1 MNLLTAN
8 RLQQLRKMNGY
19 SQDVLAE
26 KLGVSRQS
34 ISKWERAEA
43 SPDTDN
49 LIALA
54 EVYGLSLDELLDT
67 SKDVV
72 KISTSKSKKDFGS
85 KFKSLLSKA
94 NDFGLY
100 PKLAR
105 NMFKF
110 PFPILIVIVYLALSF
125 TTKMWHP
132 LWIMFLTIP
141 VYYRIAIACK
151 AHNKKALAL
160 LLPVPEIIV
169 IAFLILGLCFGLW
182 NSWILFLLIPI
193 YYWIAACV
201 KSK

>member
-54 EVYGLSLDELLDT
+54 QVYGLSLDELLDT

-72 KISTSKSKKDFGS
+72 KISTSKNKKDYGS
-85 KFKSLLSKA
+85 KLKSLLSKA

-100 PKLAR
+100 PNAAR
-105 NMFKF
+105 AMFKF
-110 PFPILIVIVYLALSF
+110 PFPVLLIIIYIAFSF
-125 TTKMWHP
+125 VTKMWHP

-141 VYYRIAIACK
+141 VYYRIAIALK
-151 AHNKKALAL
+151 AQNKKALAL
-160 LLPVPEIIV
+160 LLPFPEIML

-182 NSWILFLLIPI
+182 NSWILFLFIPI
-193 YYWIAACV
+193 YYWLAACV

>member
-34 ISKWERAEA
+34 VSKWERAEA

-54 EVYGLSLDELLDT
+54 QVYGLSLDELLDT

-72 KISTSKSKKDFGS
+72 KISTSKNKKDYGS
-85 KFKSLLSKA
+85 KLKSLLSKA

-100 PKLAR
+100 PNAAR
-105 NMFKF
+105 AMFKF
-110 PFPILIVIVYLALSF
+110 PFPVLLIIIYIALSF
-125 TTKMWHP
+125 VTEMWHP

-141 VYYRIAIACK
+141 VYYRIAIALK
-151 AHNKKALAL
+151 AQNKKALAL
-160 LLPVPEIIV
+160 LLPFPEIML

-182 NSWILFLLIPI
+182 NSWILFLFIPI
-193 YYWIAACV
+193 YYWLAACV

>member
-54 EVYGLSLDELLDT
+54 QVYGLSLDELLDT

-72 KISTSKSKKDFGS
+72 KISTSKNKKDYGS
-85 KFKSLLSKA
+85 KLKSLLSKA

-100 PKLAR
+100 PNAAR
-105 NMFKF
+105 AMFKF
-110 PFPILIVIVYLALSF
+110 PFPVFLIIIYIALSF
-125 TTKMWHP
+125 VTKMWHP

-141 VYYRIAIACK
+141 VYYRIAIALK
-151 AHNKKALAL
+151 AQNKKALAL
-160 LLPVPEIIV
+160 LLPFPEIML

-182 NSWILFLLIPI
+182 NSWILFLFIPI
-193 YYWIAACV
+193 YYWLAACV

>member
-54 EVYGLSLDELLDT
+54 QVYGLSLDELLDT

-72 KISTSKSKKDFGS
+72 KISTSKNKKDYGS
-85 KFKSLLSKA
+85 KLKSLLSKA

-100 PKLAR
+100 PNAAR
-105 NMFKF
+105 AMFKF
-110 PFPILIVIVYLALSF
+110 PFPVFIIIIYIALSF
-125 TTKMWHP
+125 VTKMWHP

-141 VYYRIAIACK
+141 VYYRIAIALK
-151 AHNKKALAL
+151 AQNKKALAL
-160 LLPVPEIIV
+160 LLPFPEIML

-182 NSWILFLLIPI
+182 NSWILFLFIPI
-193 YYWIAACV
+193 YYWLAACV